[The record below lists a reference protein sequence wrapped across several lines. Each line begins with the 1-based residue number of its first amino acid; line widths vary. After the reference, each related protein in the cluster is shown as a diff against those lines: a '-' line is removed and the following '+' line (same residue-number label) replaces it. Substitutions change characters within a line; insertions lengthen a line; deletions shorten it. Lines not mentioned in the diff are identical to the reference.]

1 MFVQNGIKD
10 CDTGLDECKT
20 LFSDRYEMVANPVLR
35 SLFWIM
41 DFVTLIGNLVTNILT
56 LMEMVF
62 DIKVITLL
70 TKATSLLK

>member
-1 MFVQNGIKD
+1 
-10 CDTGLDECKT
+10 
-20 LFSDRYEMVANPVLR
+20 MVANPVLR